1 MDFQLTD
8 RDVVNTTKGDGRD
21 ALSQPLTLR
30 SGITLPNRIAKAATS
45 EHLADRRGAPTNQL
59 ITAYR
64 ALALSGAGFFISGN
78 VMVDGAALEAP
89 AQRGDRGRPAPRTI

>member
-1 MDFQLTD
+1 MNQNGT
-8 RDVVNTTKGDGRD
+8 GDQRD
-21 ALSQPLTLR
+21 ALTHPLTLR

-64 ALALSGAGFFISGN
+64 ALALSGA
-78 VMVDGAALEAP
+78 
-89 AQRGDRGRPAPRTI
+89 